1 MLLILLGNKYK
12 TYRYRWMCG
21 MSQDAM
27 TCCRVDASLSYREG
41 RLSLSV
47 TLLAS
52 LSLWNNT
59 VCRLGQDLG
68 WSVVADS
75 HKSAVLACI
84 IKGQY
89 EGQFFFW

>member
-1 MLLILLGNKYK
+1 
-12 TYRYRWMCG
+12 

-52 LSLWNNT
+52 LNLSNDT
-59 VCRLGQDLG
+59 VCRLGQDSG
-68 WSVVADS
+68 WECMYGSVVDDS
-75 HKSAVLACI
+75 FKSAVLACI

-89 EGQFFFW
+89 EGQFIFW